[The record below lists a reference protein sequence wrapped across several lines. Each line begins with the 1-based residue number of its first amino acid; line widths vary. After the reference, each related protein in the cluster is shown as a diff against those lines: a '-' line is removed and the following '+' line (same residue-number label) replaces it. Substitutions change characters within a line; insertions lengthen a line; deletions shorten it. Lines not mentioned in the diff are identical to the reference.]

1 MMRARDTTM
10 SRDMVVSRALKE
22 SSVRYACFCK
32 EQADNKQYAIEKFTE
47 QIEVLV
53 VEIVQKLLTQS
64 HRCPSSP

>member
-1 MMRARDTTM
+1 MTKRETFHELGTLP

-53 VEIVQKLLTQS
+53 VEIG
-64 HRCPSSP
+64 